1 MKGSIKRGGMRKNK
15 ALGIIFSVAVVFL
28 SPFIIPHD
36 TWAAKEVRKV
46 IAGGDFFPIFSLP
59 NTFST
64 KDMDYL
70 GLRYYLFGLIKGDS
84 FSVKDINAE
93 VVLLE
98 YTNKYCF
105 SCQLQAP
112 VMNKGF
118 SMVQKDP
125 DLKDR
130 VKFIAVGTGNN
141 QKEVDSFRRE
151 RQIPFPIVPDPQ
163 YAAYEAVGD
172 PGATPFTI
180 ILRRAN
186 SRHIVV
192 LSKLGFI
199 KEPEIILK
207 NLKDSLTPEWDQLI
221 KKYGTPSAQ
230 PPKEPKPQLPY
241 SQQELLIKAKES
253 METPKWKVLGV
264 SRVSLPDGEEV
275 YVGEIQ
281 AGKQKSYLFCKL
293 VSLLPACDI
302 CHPTHFFLI
311 FNGKGMI
318 VNFLPL
324 ELTKDMNRPWD
335 AQDVEKMRRRLIGRS
350 ILEPRKF
357 DAHVDSI
364 STATRTA
371 TLIIDSLNK
380 AKGLHE
386 MLKARGYIK

>member
-28 SPFIIPHD
+28 SPFIFPHY

-46 IAGGDFFPIFSLP
+46 IAGGDFFPIFPLP

-130 VKFIAVGTGNN
+130 VKFIAIGTGNN
-141 QKEVDSFRRE
+141 QKEVDSFRQE

-163 YAAYEAVGD
+163 YVAYEAIGD

-192 LSKLGFI
+192 LSKVGFI

-221 KKYGTPSAQ
+221 KKYGTPSVQ
-230 PPKEPKPQLPY
+230 QPKEQKPKLHY
-241 SQQELLIKAKES
+241 SQQELLIKANES
-253 METPKWKVLGV
+253 MQAPKWKVLNV
-264 SRVSLPDGEEV
+264 SKVSLPNREEI

-293 VSLLPACDI
+293 VSLLPTCDI
-302 CHPTHFFLI
+302 CHATHFFLI

-318 VNFLPL
+318 VNFFPL
-324 ELTKDMNRPWD
+324 EVKKDINRPWD
-335 AQDVEKMRRRLIGRS
+335 EQDVEKMRRRLIGRS
-350 ILEPRKF
+350 ILEPMKF

-364 STATRTA
+364 SSA
-371 TLIIDSLNK
+371 TLTAASIIDSINR
-380 AKGLHE
+380 AKDLYEGL
-386 MLKARGYIK
+386 KGKGYMK